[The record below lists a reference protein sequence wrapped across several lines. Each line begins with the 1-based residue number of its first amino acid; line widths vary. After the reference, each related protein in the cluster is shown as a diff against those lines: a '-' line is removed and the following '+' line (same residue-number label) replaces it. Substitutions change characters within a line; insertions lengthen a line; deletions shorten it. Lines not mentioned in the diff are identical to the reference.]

1 MARLTGPL
9 CHHPSVRLSTL
20 LPYSTE
26 RYALFVPVPE
36 TIGLLQPFPG
46 RASASRPRFS
56 PRACGSVRAFL
67 NSSFLEALFL
77 LGDINRELC
86 HSTPL

>member
-1 MARLTGPL
+1 M
-9 CHHPSVRLSTL
+9 
-20 LPYSTE
+20 PYSTE
-26 RYALFVPVPE
+26 RYVLFVPIPE
-36 TIGLLQPFPG
+36 IISLLQPFPG
-46 RASASRPRFS
+46 RASASCPHFS
-56 PRACGSVRAFL
+56 PRACGAVRAFL